1 MKQHPAEFNRRWKDS
16 REGTRGHGSGRT
28 AGRGHGG
35 HGSETVWK
43 KTAEGHISQA
53 EGRDA
58 TGRAGM
64 LCCSPECHYC

>member
-16 REGTRGHGSGRT
+16 REGTR
-28 AGRGHGG
+28 G